1 MWITNLLLGYPHF
14 VECTSAIIL
23 LFISFVIALLCIF
36 APRKIKTVIMIF
48 FTSENIFFIGSIL
61 IFCSILITKAGGR
74 FGMPT
79 LLLFLVAGMLF
90 GRDGLGVQF
99 DNIGQAQFVGMAAL
113 CVILFTG
120 GVETRIDDIKPVLG
134 PGLTLSTVGVL
145 LTTLF
150 TGAFIFGLSEWELL
164 SFELPLITCFLLA
177 ATMSSTDSATVFN
190 ILRGKNMRL
199 KNNLQPMLE
208 LESGSNDPMAYIL
221 TIVLI
226 QLALTVGDADLSTL
240 KTPELIVNSLT
251 ILVQQFAAGAM
262 IGGGAGFAT
271 MWIMN
276 KVNLNNIPLYSIMLM
291 SIVFFTFA
299 MTDMLGG
306 NGYLAVYVAGIIV
319 GNNKMK
325 NRKQVVAFFDGL
337 TWIMQI
343 GMFLLL
349 GLLVDPSEMWK
360 TAVAALLIGVFMI
373 LCARPLSVFISLLPF
388 KNIDLSSRIFTSWVG
403 LRGAVPI
410 IFAIYPVVEGV
421 PGSSDIFNIV
431 FFITLLSMVLQG
443 GTIAV
448 AAKRLDLLLPPA
460 EKSHFDVDLPEEAG
474 ELNEITVTAELLEE
488 KGNTLQSLSLPK
500 GVLVMLVKRGDRYM
514 VPDGSLKLSEGDH
527 LLMVASSDFEQKG

>member
-1 MWITNLLLGYPHF
+1 MIT
-14 VECTSAIIL
+14 
-23 LFISFVIALLCIF
+23 
-36 APRKIKTVIMIF
+36 
-48 FTSENIFFIGSIL
+48 FTSGNILFIGSIL

-79 LLLFLVAGMLF
+79 LLLFLIAGMLF
-90 GRDGLGVQF
+90 GCDGLGIHF
-99 DNIGQAQFVGMAAL
+99 DNVGQAQFVGMVAL

-120 GVETRIDDIKPVLG
+120 GVETRIADIRPVLG

-150 TGAFIFGLSEWELL
+150 TGGFIFALSEWELFSL
-164 SFELPLITCFLLA
+164 QLPLITCFLLA

-226 QLALTVGDADLSTL
+226 QLALTVGDASLSSL
-240 KTPELIVNSLT
+240 DTPKLVVDSLT

-262 IGGGAGFAT
+262 IGAGAGFAT
-271 MWIMN
+271 IWVMN

-299 MTDMLGG
+299 ITDMLGG
-306 NGYLAVYVAGIIV
+306 NGYLAVYITGIIV
-319 GNNKMK
+319 GNNRMK

-337 TWIMQI
+337 TWIVQI

-349 GLLVDPSEMWK
+349 GLLVVPSEMWK
-360 TAVAALLIGVFMI
+360 CAVAALLIGLFMM
-373 LCARPLSVFISLLPF
+373 LVARPLSVFMSLLPF
-388 KNIDLSSRIFTSWVG
+388 KNINFASKSYVSWVG

-410 IFAIYPVVEGV
+410 IFAMYPVVENV
-421 PGSSDIFNIV
+421 PGSSEIFNIV
-431 FFITLLSMVLQG
+431 FFITLLSLVLQG
-443 GTIAV
+443 GTIAA
-448 AAKRLDLLLPPA
+448 AAKKMNLLLPPP
-460 EKSHFDVDLPEEAG
+460 EKSHFDVELPEDAG
-474 ELNEITVTAELLEE
+474 ELREITVTAEMIES
-488 KGNTLQSLSLPK
+488 KGDTLQALALPK
-500 GVLVMLVKRGDRYM
+500 GVLVMLVKRGEKYV
-514 VPDGSLKLSEGDH
+514 VPDGSLKLREGDH
-527 LLMVASSDFEQKG
+527 LLMVASSEVEEDGR

>member
-1 MWITNLLLGYPHF
+1 MIT
-14 VECTSAIIL
+14 
-23 LFISFVIALLCIF
+23 
-36 APRKIKTVIMIF
+36 
-48 FTSENIFFIGSIL
+48 FTSGNILFIGSIL

-79 LLLFLVAGMLF
+79 LLLFLIAGMLF
-90 GRDGLGVQF
+90 GCDGLGIHF
-99 DNIGQAQFVGMAAL
+99 DNVGQAQFVGMVAL

-120 GVETRIDDIKPVLG
+120 GVETRISDIRPVLG

-150 TGAFIFGLSEWELL
+150 TGGFIFALSEWELFSL
-164 SFELPLITCFLLA
+164 QLPMITCFLLA

-226 QLALTVGDADLSTL
+226 QLALTVGDASLSSL
-240 KTPELIVNSLT
+240 DTPKLVVDSLT

-262 IGGGAGFAT
+262 IGAGAGFAT
-271 MWIMN
+271 IWVMN
-276 KVNLNNIPLYSIMLM
+276 KANLNNIPLYSIMLM

-299 MTDMLGG
+299 VTDMLGG
-306 NGYLAVYVAGIIV
+306 NGYLAVYITGIIV
-319 GNNKMK
+319 GNNRMK

-337 TWIMQI
+337 TWIVQI

-349 GLLVDPSEMWK
+349 GLLVVPSEMWK
-360 TAVAALLIGVFMI
+360 CAVAALLIGLFMM
-373 LCARPLSVFISLLPF
+373 LVARPLSVFMSLLPF
-388 KNIDLSSRIFTSWVG
+388 KNINFASKSYVSWVG

-410 IFAIYPVVEGV
+410 IFAMYPVVENV
-421 PGSSDIFNIV
+421 PGSSEIFNIV
-431 FFITLLSMVLQG
+431 FFITLLSLVLQG
-443 GTIAV
+443 GTIAA
-448 AAKRLDLLLPPA
+448 AAKKMNLLLPPP
-460 EKSHFDVDLPEEAG
+460 EKSHFDVELPEDAG
-474 ELNEITVTAELLEE
+474 ELSEITVTAEMIEN
-488 KGNTLQSLSLPK
+488 KGDTLQALALPK
-500 GVLVMLVKRGDRYM
+500 GVLVMLVKRGDKYV
-514 VPDGSLKLSEGDH
+514 VPDGSLKLREGDH
-527 LLMVASSDFEQKG
+527 LLMVASSEIEETRR

>member
-1 MWITNLLLGYPHF
+1 MFYTSGNLLL
-14 VECTSAIIL
+14 
-23 LFISFVIALLCIF
+23 
-36 APRKIKTVIMIF
+36 
-48 FTSENIFFIGSIL
+48 IGSVL

-74 FGMPT
+74 FGLPT

-90 GRDGLGVQF
+90 GRDGLGIEF
-99 DNIGQAQFVGMAAL
+99 DNVGQAQFVGMVAL

-120 GVETRIDDIKPVLG
+120 GLETRIADIKPVLG
-134 PGLTLSTVGVL
+134 SGLTLSTVGVL
-145 LTTLF
+145 LTTALTGLF
-150 TGAFIFGLSEWELL
+150 IYALAMWDAL

-190 ILRGKNMRL
+190 ILRGKNINL

-226 QLALTVGDADLSTL
+226 QLALTVEDSSMGTVQANV
-240 KTPELIVNSLT
+240 LIVDSLKV
-251 ILVQQFAAGAM
+251 LVQQFAAGIMMGA
-262 IGGGAGFAT
+262 GAGFAT
-271 MWIMN
+271 VWIMN

-299 MTDMLGG
+299 LTDILDG
-306 NGYLAVYVAGIIV
+306 NGYLAVYIAGIIV
-319 GNNKMK
+319 GNNRIG
-325 NRKQVVAFFDGL
+325 NRKQVVAFFDGM

-360 TAVAALLIGVFMI
+360 TAIAALFIGVFMMFV
-373 LCARPLSVFISLLPF
+373 ARPVSVMLSLIPF
-388 KNIDLSSRIFTSWVG
+388 KNISVKSKIFTSWVG

-410 IFAIYPVVEGV
+410 IFAIYPVVENI
-421 PGSSDIFNIV
+421 PGSDAIFNIV

-443 GTIAV
+443 GTIV
-448 AAKRLDLLLPPA
+448 MAAEKLDLLLPA
-460 EKSHFDVDLPEEAG
+460 EKEKNFNVELPDEAG
-474 ELNEITVTAELLEE
+474 EQSEITVTEELLCE
-488 KGNTLQSLSLPK
+488 KGKTLQALGLPQ
-500 GVLVMLVKRGDRYM
+500 GVLVVMIKRGDRYI
-514 VPDGSLKLSEGDH
+514 VPTGTVELQAGDH
-527 LLMVASSDFEQKG
+527 LLTIASSEIEE

>member
-1 MWITNLLLGYPHF
+1 MIT
-14 VECTSAIIL
+14 
-23 LFISFVIALLCIF
+23 
-36 APRKIKTVIMIF
+36 
-48 FTSENIFFIGSIL
+48 FTSGNILFIGSIL

-79 LLLFLVAGMLF
+79 LLLFLIAGMLF
-90 GRDGLGVQF
+90 GCDGLGIHF
-99 DNIGQAQFVGMAAL
+99 DNVGQAQFVGMVAL

-120 GVETRIDDIKPVLG
+120 GVETRISDIRPVLG

-150 TGAFIFGLSEWELL
+150 TGGFIFALSEWELFSL
-164 SFELPLITCFLLA
+164 QLPLITCFLLA

-226 QLALTVGDADLSTL
+226 QLALTVGDASLSSL
-240 KTPELIVNSLT
+240 DTPKLVVDSLT

-262 IGGGAGFAT
+262 IGAGAGFAT
-271 MWIMN
+271 IWVMN
-276 KVNLNNIPLYSIMLM
+276 KANLNNIPLYSIMLM

-299 MTDMLGG
+299 ITDMLGG
-306 NGYLAVYVAGIIV
+306 NGYLAVYITGIIV
-319 GNNKMK
+319 GNNRMK

-337 TWIMQI
+337 TWIVQI

-349 GLLVDPSEMWK
+349 GLLVVPSEMWK
-360 TAVAALLIGVFMI
+360 CAVAALLIGLFMM
-373 LCARPLSVFISLLPF
+373 LVARPLSVFMSLLPF
-388 KNIDLSSRIFTSWVG
+388 KSINFASKSYVSWVG

-410 IFAIYPVVEGV
+410 IFAMYPVVENV
-421 PGSSDIFNIV
+421 PGSSEIFNIV
-431 FFITLLSMVLQG
+431 FFITLLSLVLQG
-443 GTIAV
+443 GTIAA
-448 AAKRLDLLLPPA
+448 AAKKMNLLLPPP
-460 EKSHFDVDLPEEAG
+460 EKSHFDVELPEDAG
-474 ELNEITVTAELLEE
+474 ELREITVTAEMIES
-488 KGNTLQSLSLPK
+488 KGDTLQALALPK
-500 GVLVMLVKRGDRYM
+500 GVLVMLVKRGEKYV
-514 VPDGSLKLSEGDH
+514 VPDGSLKLREGDH
-527 LLMVASSDFEQKG
+527 LLMVASSEIEEAGR